1 MLLTGGR
8 ERERE
13 REEGGEE
20 EGGERERGRQGGEEE
35 NEGRERGNKSAIC
48 NKHAYYDIIRIEP
61 SWMSDAANI

>member
-20 EGGERERGRQGGEEE
+20 EEGEREGGRQGGKKM
-35 NEGRERGNKSAIC
+35 RKERGGIKVQYAI
-48 NKHAYYDIIRIEP
+48 NMLI
-61 SWMSDAANI
+61 MT